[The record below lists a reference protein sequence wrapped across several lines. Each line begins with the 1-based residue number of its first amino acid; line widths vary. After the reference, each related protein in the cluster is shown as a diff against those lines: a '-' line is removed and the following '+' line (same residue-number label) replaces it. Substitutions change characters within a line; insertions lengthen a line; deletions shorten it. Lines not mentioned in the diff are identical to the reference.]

1 MVQIDQLHWSIY
13 IASMSSE
20 YSAYDA
26 KARFAEILRKVRE
39 GQSVTITYHGRPVAE
54 VRPIPAVPE
63 TFAERLRRLE
73 AEGVIV
79 PPRGPRVPFRAVAKR
94 PGALARFL
102 KERGE

>member
-1 MVQIDQLHWSIY
+1 
-13 IASMSSE
+13 MSSE

-54 VRPIPAVPE
+54 VRPIAAAPE
-63 TFAERLRRLE
+63 TFAERWRRLE
-73 AEGVIV
+73 AEGVII
-79 PPRGPRVPFRAVAKR
+79 PARGPRVPLRAQARK

-102 KERGE
+102 RERGE

>member
-1 MVQIDQLHWSIY
+1 
-13 IASMSSE
+13 MSSE

-54 VRPIPAVPE
+54 VRPISAAPE

-79 PPRGPRVPFRAVAKR
+79 PARGPRVPGRAQARK
-94 PGALARFL
+94 PGARARL
-102 KERGE
+102 LRERGV